1 MAELFVDAS
10 GRKPKC
16 YWKDH
21 SCPNGKWYR
30 IKTGPDTL
38 FIVILLLQLV
48 IGFLFWMFLGA
59 KLLWVTP
66 VTIVFMIFHCFL
78 YPHSEVDT
86 ILEKSKKIEDILIEN
101 SPIYI
106 SVSKALGCIYFII
119 PEKKHMF
126 FTTLRYT
133 DSRLNSTSAGWYTFK
148 NNKPLEIKNK
158 YFQEPIE
165 DLKSKLDYRC
175 DLSSIVKLSDS
186 RSNMKKALK
195 SMQDV
200 SFAVFGE

>member
-1 MAELFVDAS
+1 MATLFVDAS

-16 YWKDH
+16 YWEDY

-30 IKTGPDTL
+30 IKTGPEAL
-38 FIVILLLQLV
+38 FIAILLLQPI
-48 IGFLFWMFLGA
+48 IGFLFWMFLDA
-59 KLLWVTP
+59 KSLWVIST
-66 VTIVFMIFHCFL
+66 TILFMIVNCIA
-78 YPHSEVDT
+78 YPHQEVYT
-86 ILEKSKKIEDILIEN
+86 SLKKSKKIEDILIDN
-101 SPIYI
+101 SPVYI
-106 SVSKALGCIYFII
+106 SVSKGLSCICFII
-119 PEKKHMF
+119 PEKKHML
-126 FTTLRYT
+126 FTTLRYA

-148 NNKPLEIKNK
+148 DNKPLEIRGK

-175 DLSSIVKLSDS
+175 DLSSIINFKNSSSD
-186 RSNMKKALK
+186 MKKVLK

>member
-1 MAELFVDAS
+1 MAELFVDTS

-16 YWKDH
+16 YWKDS
-21 SCPNGKWYR
+21 SCPNGKWYH

-38 FIVILLLQLV
+38 FIVLLLLQSV

-59 KLLWVTP
+59 KLSWVIP
-66 VTIVFMIFHCFL
+66 VTIAFMIFHCL
-78 YPHSEVDT
+78 GYPHSGVDT
-86 ILEKSKKIEDILIEN
+86 TLEKAKKIEDILIEN
-101 SPIYI
+101 SPVYI
-106 SVSKALGCIYFII
+106 SVSKGLGCIYFII
-119 PEKKHMF
+119 PEKKHML
-126 FTTLRYT
+126 FTTLGYA

-148 NNKPLEIKNK
+148 DNKPLEITSK

-175 DLSSIVKLSDS
+175 DLSSIIKLSDS
-186 RSNMKKALK
+186 RSDMKKVLK

-200 SFAVFGE
+200 SFAVFKK